1 MARSKLLRSVAAA
14 LLVLFLLIVAAFIAL
29 KIPPI
34 GRAANDPDLC
44 GGCHVMDT
52 TIRSFQVSAHRDVNC
67 NECHAAH
74 GFFSG
79 PITKMGLG
87 AKHVVFFLAGAE
99 PQRLRASEITRGLA
113 KENCLRCHSTLMRE
127 IDSVG
132 DRPCSDC
139 HRFTPHG
146 LLP

>member
-1 MARSKLLRSVAAA
+1 MA
-14 LLVLFLLIVAAFIAL
+14 VLFLAFLVAFIAL

-34 GRAANDPDLC
+34 GEAANDPDLC
-44 GGCHVMDT
+44 GRCHVMDR
-52 TIRSFQVSAHRDVNC
+52 TIQSFQVSAHRDLNC
-67 NECHAAH
+67 NECHTAH

-87 AKHVVFFLAGAE
+87 AKHIVFFLAGAE
-99 PQRLRASEITRGLA
+99 PQHLRASELTRRLA
-113 KENCLRCHSTLMRE
+113 KENCLRCHETLMRE
-127 IDSVG
+127 IEDAD
-132 DRPCSDC
+132 DRPCSEC